1 MDEVLATALAPQR
14 FALVLLAVF
23 AAIALTLAL
32 VGIYGVLAYAVSRRT
47 SEIGIRIALG
57 ADRGS
62 VVRMVVRQGMTMAL
76 IGVGL
81 GILAAL
87 GLTRFM
93 QGMLYDVPAQDLATF
108 ALVPLVFAAVAV
120 VACWIPAARAARV
133 QPTEALRIE

>member
-1 MDEVLATALAPQR
+1 
-14 FALVLLAVF
+14 
-23 AAIALTLAL
+23 
-32 VGIYGVLAYAVSRRT
+32 VSRRT